1 MVIWYNMKF
10 FQKGVI
16 ILTHI
21 EKATDFLMQE
31 FHCSQ
36 ALTGAFAEEFGYNL
50 KNVMKIS
57 TCFGGGMHRGE
68 VCGCIT
74 AATMIFGM
82 AFGLYEP
89 QDKKL
94 ESFGY
99 KNADEFFYRFREKMG
114 GKTLCKEILGRD
126 FSKPEELVVIRREGL
141 VKKVCP
147 HVLKVSIEI
156 IEDIL
161 KRRDEEGGY
170 IRLGAVGV
178 EDTEKIQTVIKNV
191 NKQNQFRSNVHKLLL
206 TSDRKIGFIQFDIRR
221 FKIIND
227 LYGEKFGD
235 EVLFFIK
242 DKLGGMCNDR
252 QFYINLRSDVFMV
265 VTEYDHDKDLM
276 CFISQIEEVSASFKN
291 VKLQLAFGVYSVDDR
306 EMEIRQME
314 DRAAMARTAAKE
326 NVVSNVIFYEEQFK
340 EFLYTRKFIEENMLA
355 AVEEKQFKMYLQP
368 KYSISQNRIVGA
380 EALVRWIHPERGM
393 IYPNEFIP
401 VIEENG
407 FIKMVDYYIWE
418 EASRFIKKCIEIGI
432 EDCPVSVNVSRHH
445 LKDMEFVH
453 VLLDDIKKYHIE
465 KKLLELE
472 ITETANDEQI
482 GQAAMR
488 LKLDGF
494 TLLMDDFGSGYSS
507 LNVLLET
514 PFDVI
519 KLDKKFMDNM
529 MSSDK
534 GKLILEHM
542 VSMAQKLGLGLL
554 AEGVETREQVE
565 LLDKIGC
572 DNVQGYYFAR
582 PMPQEEFFEL
592 LKKDRSARKEFAKK

>member
-1 MVIWYNMKF
+1 M
-10 FQKGVI
+10 
-16 ILTHI
+16 THT
-21 EKATDFLMQE
+21 EKATGFLMQE

-36 ALTGAFAEEFGYNL
+36 ALAGAFAEEFGYSL

-68 VCGCIT
+68 VCGCVT
-74 AATMIFGM
+74 AAAMIFGM
-82 AFGLYEP
+82 AFGLYDP
-89 QDKKL
+89 QDKEL

-99 KNADEFFYRFREKMG
+99 KNADEFFYRFRGKMG
-114 GKTLCKEILGRD
+114 GKTLCKEILGKD
-126 FSKPEELVVIRREGL
+126 FSKPEELAIIRREGL

-147 HVLKVSIEI
+147 HVLQASIEI

-161 KRRDEEGGY
+161 KRQDEDGGY
-170 IRLGAVGV
+170 IRLGAVDL
-178 EDTEKIQTVIKNV
+178 EEEEKIQTVIKSV
-191 NKQNQFRSNVHKLLL
+191 NKQNRFRNNVHNLLL
-206 TSDRKIGFIQFDIRR
+206 SSDRKIGFIQFDVRR

-242 DKLGGMCNDR
+242 DNLKELCNDR
-252 QFYINLRSDVFMV
+252 QFFLNLRSDVFMV
-265 VTEYDHDKDLM
+265 VTEYDDEKDLLG
-276 CFISQIEEVSASFKN
+276 FIHKIEAASASFKS
-291 VKLQLAFGVYSVDDR
+291 VKLQLTFGVYSVDDKD
-306 EMEIRQME
+306 MEIRQME

-340 EFLYTRKFIEENMLA
+340 ELLYTRKFI
-355 AVEEKQFKMYLQP
+355 EEKQFKMYLQP
-368 KYSISQNRIVGA
+368 KYSISQNKIVGA

-418 EASRFIKKCIEIGI
+418 EASRFIRKCTDIGI
-432 EDCPVSVNVSRHH
+432 GDCPVSVNVSRHH
-445 LKDMEFVH
+445 LKDTEFIN
-453 VLLDDIKKYHIE
+453 VLMDDIKKHQIE
-465 KKLLELE
+465 KTLLELE
-472 ITETANDEQI
+472 ITETVNDEQI
-482 GQAAMR
+482 GQMAMR
-488 LKLDGF
+488 LKFDGF

-507 LNVLLET
+507 LNMLLET

-529 MSSDK
+529 MASDK

-542 VSMAQKLGLGLL
+542 VSMSQELGLGLL
-554 AEGVETREQVE
+554 AEGVETKEQVE
-565 LLDKIGC
+565 LLEKIGC
-572 DNVQGYYFAR
+572 DSVQGYYFAK
-582 PMPQEEFFEL
+582 PMPQEDFFEL
-592 LKKDRSARKEFAKK
+592 LKKDRGV